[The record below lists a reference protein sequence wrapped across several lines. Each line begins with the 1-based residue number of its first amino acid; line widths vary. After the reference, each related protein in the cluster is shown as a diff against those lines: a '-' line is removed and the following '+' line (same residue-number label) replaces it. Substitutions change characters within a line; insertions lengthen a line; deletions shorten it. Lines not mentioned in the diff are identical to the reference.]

1 MTGDGCVKQL
11 SDPIQKRGKMTE
23 GKVPSRECVGG
34 FSTADTRANFTQR
47 QADLVSVFDVNTPQI
62 FILK

>member
-11 SDPIQKRGKMTE
+11 SDPIQRGGRMTE
-23 GKVPSRECVGG
+23 GKVPSRECAV
-34 FSTADTRANFTQR
+34 FPPTADTRANFTQW
-47 QADLVSVFDVNTPQI
+47 QADLVSVFDANTPQV